1 MEPDKQSTQRQATI
15 LLVDD
20 ESINL
25 SVFGQLLAPY
35 YQVLVATSG
44 QRALQLAGG
53 APKPDLILLDVMMPD
68 MDGYQVIGQL
78 KADPNTSDIP
88 VIFVT
93 ALTSDLEEEK
103 GLSLGAVDYIY
114 KPCHLSI
121 LSARIKT
128 QLELKNARDW
138 LKDQNA
144 YLETEVQRRHLENQ
158 AVHMQL
164 LQSEKLAAIGQLAA
178 GIAHEINNPI
188 GFVNSNLNTL
198 NGYLRDVFCVM
209 DACDAALDEKLLP
222 VKTLQNLRE
231 LKQAKQLDYLRSDIP
246 ELIAESRDGL
256 SRVRDII
263 QDLKDFAHA
272 DKNDWE
278 LGDLH
283 KGLDSTLNIIA
294 NELKYHCTVTKQY
307 GEIPPIYC
315 LPSQLNQVFMNLLIN
330 AAQAIETKGDIHI
343 LTGCAGQDV
352 WVEISD
358 SGKGIALENL
368 PRLFE
373 PFFTTKPVGKG
384 TGLGLS
390 ISQNIVR
397 KHGGRIEV
405 VSQLGVGSRF
415 RIWLPIRPPELDAA
429 E

>member
-93 ALTSDLEEEK
+93 ALSSDLEEEK

-330 AAQAIETKGDIHI
+330 AAQAIETKGDIQI
-343 LTGCAGQDV
+343 RTGCAGQDV

>member
-1 MEPDKQSTQRQATI
+1 
-15 LLVDD
+15 
-20 ESINL
+20 
-25 SVFGQLLAPY
+25 
-35 YQVLVATSG
+35 VATSG

>member
-1 MEPDKQSTQRQATI
+1 MESDKQSTERQATI

-25 SVFGQLLAPY
+25 SVFGQFLAPY

-78 KADPNTSDIP
+78 KADPKTGDIP

-93 ALTSDLEEEK
+93 ALTSDLEEER
-103 GLSLGAVDYIY
+103 GLSLGAVDYLY

-121 LSARIKT
+121 LLARIKT

-144 YLETEVQRRHLENQ
+144 YLETEVQRRHQENE
-158 AVHMQL
+158 AVHLQL

-198 NGYLRDVFCVM
+198 DSYLRDVFCVL
-209 DACDAALDEKLLP
+209 DASNAALDENPLSEDS
-222 VKTLQNLRE
+222 LQSLRE
-231 LKQAKQLDYLRSDIP
+231 LKQTKQLDYLRNDIP
-246 ELIAESRDGL
+246 ELIAESMEGL
-256 SRVRDII
+256 TRVRDII

-272 DKNDWE
+272 DKNEWE

-294 NELKYHCTVTKQY
+294 NELKYHCTVHKQY
-307 GEIPPIYC
+307 GEIPQIYC
-315 LPSQLNQVFMNLLIN
+315 LSSQLNQVFMNLLIN
-330 AAQAIETKGDIHI
+330 AAQSIETKGDIHI
-343 LTGCAGQDV
+343 RTGRADQNV

-358 SGKGIALENL
+358 SGKGIAPENL

-390 ISQNIVR
+390 VSQNIVR
-397 KHGGRIEV
+397 KHGGKIEV
-405 VSQLGVGSRF
+405 TSQLGQGSRF
-415 RIWLPIRPPELDAA
+415 RVWLPIRPPELGAA

>member
-1 MEPDKQSTQRQATI
+1 MESDKQSTERQATI

-25 SVFGQLLAPY
+25 SVFGQFLAPY

-53 APKPDLILLDVMMPD
+53 TPKPDLILLDVMMPD
-68 MDGYQVIGQL
+68 MDGYEVIGQL
-78 KADPNTSDIP
+78 KADPKTGDIP

-93 ALTSDLEEEK
+93 ALTSDLEEER
-103 GLSLGAVDYIY
+103 GLSLGAVDYLY

-121 LSARIKT
+121 LLARIKT
-128 QLELKNARDW
+128 QLELKHARDW

-144 YLETEVQRRHLENQ
+144 YLETEVQRRHQENE
-158 AVHMQL
+158 AVHLQL

-198 NGYLRDVFCVM
+198 SGYLRDVFCVM
-209 DACDAALDEKLLP
+209 DASNAALDENPLSAE
-222 VKTLQNLRE
+222 TLQSLRE
-231 LKQAKQLDYLRSDIP
+231 LKQTKQLDYLRNDIP
-246 ELIAESRDGL
+246 ELIAESMEGL

-283 KGLDSTLNIIA
+283 KGLDSTLNIIN
-294 NELKYHCTVTKQY
+294 NELKYHCTVHKQY
-307 GEIPPIYC
+307 GEIPQIYC

-330 AAQAIETKGDIHI
+330 AAHAIETKGDILI
-343 LTGCAGQDV
+343 STGCADRDV

-358 SGKGIALENL
+358 NGKGIDPENL

-390 ISQNIVR
+390 VSQNIVR

-405 VSQLGVGSRF
+405 TSQLGQGSRF
-415 RIWLPIRPPELDAA
+415 RVWLPIRPPELGAA